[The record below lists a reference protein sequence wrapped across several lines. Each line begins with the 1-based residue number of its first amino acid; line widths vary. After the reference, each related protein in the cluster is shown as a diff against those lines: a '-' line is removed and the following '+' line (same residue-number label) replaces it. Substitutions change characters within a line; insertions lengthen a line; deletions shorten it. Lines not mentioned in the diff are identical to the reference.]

1 MTIKTQRPLAVIL
14 AAGMGSRLGRP
25 HPKPLTRLPHD
36 ETILRRQMR
45 MLRLA
50 GLDEIMIVVGFKKDL
65 VMEAA
70 PDAYFAYNPDY
81 DATNTARS
89 LGRALQQI
97 RDRDV
102 LWMNGDV
109 VFAERVLGGVMAQDG
124 SIVAVN
130 TARVAEEEVKYI
142 TNDGGYITEI
152 SKQVRDAE
160 GEALGI
166 NRIDAEHLD
175 AFKACLASV
184 GAQDYFEKGMEVLIG
199 QQGDVFR
206 PYPVG
211 EDLCIEVDFEADL
224 ERAIKALDSQ

>member
-1 MTIKTQRPLAVIL
+1 MTAAKRPLAVIL

-25 HPKPLTRLPHD
+25 HPKPLTPLPHG
-36 ETILRRQMR
+36 ESILRRQMR
-45 MLRLA
+45 MLRAADL
-50 GLDEIMIVVGFKKDL
+50 EIMVVVGFKKDL

-89 LGRALQQI
+89 LGCALQQV

-109 VFAERVLGGVMAQDG
+109 VFAERVLGGVLAQSG

-142 TNDGGYITEI
+142 TNAGGFITEI
-152 SKQVRDAE
+152 SKQVKNAE

-166 NRIDAEHLD
+166 NRIDAKHLE
-175 AFKACLASV
+175 AYKTALASV

-199 QQGDVFR
+199 QQGDVFK

-211 EDLCIEVDFEADL
+211 DELCIEVDFEADL
-224 ERAIKALDSQ
+224 ERAIKALDAAG